1 MSYMDEVWNQSLT
14 LIQQEINPV
23 SYRTWIEPIEPVSM
37 TKETFAF
44 RVSNDA
50 ARTILST
57 RYHYM
62 LQNALKQVSGNTY
75 ELQYLLPGEFPAE
88 ESIQASE
95 TPNEGVFNPKYTFD
109 NFVVGSGNQ
118 FAHAACLA
126 VAEAPAQAYNPLFLY
141 GQSGL
146 GKTHLLHAIGHFAME
161 QHPEKKVLYVRAER
175 FTNELIEAISRNK
188 NEEFRSRYR
197 NVDVLMIDDIQF
209 IAGKERT
216 MEEFFHTFNTL
227 HETSKQIILTSDQP
241 PNDIPTLEDRLRSRF
256 SWGLIADIQPP
267 DLETRVAILIKKVK
281 MENLALEDEVLM
293 FIATKVESNIRTL
306 EGALNRVLAYSRLV
320 NRKITMELAEEALKD
335 IIVNGGPK
343 RLTAD
348 IIVDAVSEYYDIPK
362 EELLGK
368 KRSREIS
375 YPRQVAM
382 WLCRE
387 MTDMSLPK
395 IGEHFGGRDHT
406 TVIFA
411 YDKIAEELKNNP
423 ATRSAILDVKKRIQE
438 RGY

>member
-1 MSYMDEVWNQSLT
+1 
-14 LIQQEINPV
+14 
-23 SYRTWIEPIEPVSM
+23 
-37 TKETFAF
+37 
-44 RVSNDA
+44 
-50 ARTILST
+50 
-57 RYHYM
+57 
-62 LQNALKQVSGNTY
+62 
-75 ELQYLLPGEFPAE
+75 
-88 ESIQASE
+88 
-95 TPNEGVFNPKYTFD
+95 
-109 NFVVGSGNQ
+109 
-118 FAHAACLA
+118 
-126 VAEAPAQAYNPLFLY
+126 
-141 GQSGL
+141 
-146 GKTHLLHAIGHFAME
+146 
-161 QHPEKKVLYVRAER
+161 
-175 FTNELIEAISRNK
+175 
-188 NEEFRSRYR
+188 
-197 NVDVLMIDDIQF
+197 
-209 IAGKERT
+209 
-216 MEEFFHTFNTL
+216 
-227 HETSKQIILTSDQP
+227 
-241 PNDIPTLEDRLRSRF
+241 
-256 SWGLIADIQPP
+256 
-267 DLETRVAILIKKVK
+267 
-281 MENLALEDEVLM
+281 
-293 FIATKVESNIRTL
+293 
-306 EGALNRVLAYSRLV
+306 
-320 NRKITMELAEEALKD
+320 MELAEEALKD